1 MTERLL
7 TPSKITAWLDCAH
20 YLALKHQVEDGA
32 IAAPGSAFGSFA
44 QLLADKGLQHETEC
58 LDTYLARGLSVL
70 RVPDRERG
78 ESFSTWVSRVGNP
91 LNQGYDVVYQMPF
104 VHQGVRGIADFL
116 IRVELPDGSISYEP
130 VDAKLARVDAKPGH
144 VLQLC
149 FYADAIEQMTGHRPR
164 RMHLWLGS
172 GRLEA
177 LDVDAFAPYWRRI
190 RTQLALVLAL
200 EGEPGL
206 TVPEPCG
213 HCGFCEFSDVCTG
226 QWRSADSLIYVAGL
240 RSTDRGLME
249 AVGIATVAGLAEGP
263 TSVDGIDPGRLDR
276 LVQQAVLQV
285 EARLA
290 GDDVPPPFRM
300 IEAGDDPTWGRGLEQ
315 LPEPDA
321 GDVFLDFEGHPFW
334 TPSEGLFFLFGL
346 IEQDDR
352 GEWTYNTWWAHDI
365 EQEMAAVEALIDYLD
380 DRRSAFPGMHIY
392 HYNHTERSSLERL
405 VSTHGVGEVTLRSM
419 VATGRFVDL
428 FAVARNAMQVGTESY
443 GLKSLERLTDYERGH
458 DIDAGAG
465 AVVSY
470 ETYMA
475 TGDEVEL
482 SLIAAYNEDDV
493 RATMALR
500 DWLVAHRPDDLP
512 WRAAEVLL
520 EVDAPELDEQVAALH
535 AFGVGTP
542 EHLLGDV
549 LGYWRRE
556 WLAHLAPRL
565 VRSQGDHAELLDHP
579 DALAGLVPVGL
590 VERLGVK
597 GNVLK
602 IPAMRFS
609 IPPQEAGDFRGDDS
623 VLYAGPDGSPQY
635 SSICALD
642 VDAGVLELMWS
653 ATEDDE
659 PRPVPSA
666 VIRNDWVAPRPKPAA
681 LSQFAG
687 RVLDTAGPLPNPA
700 SLALL
705 RRDKPSFVRGGGPPG
720 GLFSDDLEEM
730 TAWAAQLD
738 GSFVAIQ
745 GPPGT
750 GKTFRAAHL
759 VLALLRA
766 GMRVGITAFSHSA
779 IDNVLAEVV
788 AVLDAEG
795 ERDLLNAVRRG
806 SVPSTGPL
814 PNVTYASGNPACANL
829 GFNVVAGTTWLFSGD
844 DLAGSP
850 VDVLLV
856 DEAGQLA
863 LADALAAARSARN
876 LVLLG
881 DPLQLPQVSQAAHP
895 GGSGLSVLEHVL
907 GDDVT
912 ISPDRG
918 VFIHQTRR
926 MHPDVC
932 SFISNEIYQGRLTSH
947 ESCAAQGTQFGTGL
961 RWMRAEHAGRTTMA
975 PEEVD
980 LVRAEVARLMGTPWT
995 NADGVVRPLTP
1006 HDFMV
1011 VAPYNNQVNLLR
1023 EYLDA
1028 DPLTRGVPV
1037 GTVDK
1042 FQGRQAAVV
1051 FFTMTASSSAE
1062 ISRGTDF
1069 LFSRNRLNVA
1079 LSRARCLAYLVCTE
1093 ELLNTRA
1100 RDVDDMRLI
1109 STLCAF
1115 VESAQFS
1122 DAPPTPASL
1131 SPSCTRA
1138 FCR

>member
-1 MTERLL
+1 MLGGALWMTERLL

-20 YLALKHQVEDGA
+20 YLSLKHQVDDGA

-44 QLLADKGLQHETEC
+44 QLLADKGLLHETEC

-70 RVPDRERG
+70 RVPDRDRG
-78 ESFSTWVSRVGNP
+78 ESFASWVSRVGNP
-91 LNQGYDVVYQMPF
+91 LDQGYDVIYQMPF
-104 VHQGVRGIADFL
+104 VHQGIRGIADFL
-116 IRVELPDGSISYEP
+116 IKVDDPDGSISYEP
-130 VDAKLARVDAKPGH
+130 VDAKLARADAKPGH
-144 VLQLC
+144 FLQLC
-149 FYADAIEQMTGHRPR
+149 FYADAIERMTGHRPR
-164 RMHLWLGS
+164 QMHLWLGS
-172 GRLEA
+172 GRLES

-190 RTQLALVLAL
+190 QAQLALVLAYDVD
-200 EGEPGL
+200 PGL

-213 HCGFCEFSDVCTG
+213 HCAFCEFSDVCTG
-226 QWRSADSLIYVAGL
+226 QWRAADSLIYVAGL
-240 RSTDRGLME
+240 RSGDRGVME
-249 AVGIATVAGLAEGP
+249 AAGLATVAALAEGP
-263 TSVDGIDPGRLDR
+263 ASVDGIDPGRFGR
-276 LVQQAVLQV
+276 LAQQAALQV

-290 GDDVPPPFRM
+290 GDDLPPPFRM
-300 IEAGDDPTWGRGLEQ
+300 IDSGDDPTWGRGLEQ

-334 TPSEGLFFLFGL
+334 TPSDGLFFLFGL
-346 IEQDDR
+346 IAQDAT
-352 GEWTYNTWWAHDI
+352 GTWTYITWWAHDL
-365 EQEMAAVEALIDYLD
+365 EQEMAAVEGLIDYLD

-392 HYNHTERSSLERL
+392 HYNHTERSALERL
-405 VSTHGVGEVTLRSM
+405 VSTHGIGEVQLRSM

-428 FAVARNAMQVGTESY
+428 FAVARNAIQVGTESY
-443 GLKSLERLTDYERGH
+443 GLKSLETLTGYQRGH

-493 RATMALR
+493 RATRALR
-500 DWLVAHRPDDLP
+500 DWLVANRPSDLP

-520 EVDAPELDEQVAALH
+520 EVDAPELDGQVAALH
-535 AFGVGTP
+535 AFGSGTP

-565 VRSQGDHAELLDHP
+565 VRSQGDHAELMDQP

-609 IPPQEAGDFRGDDS
+609 IPPQEAGDFHGDDS
-623 VLYAGPDGSPQY
+623 VLFAGPDGSPQY
-635 SSICALD
+635 GSISALD
-642 VDAGVLELMWS
+642 VDAGVLDLMRS

-659 PRPVPSA
+659 PRPVPTA
-666 VIRNDWVAPRPKPAA
+666 VIRNDWVAARPKPAA
-681 LSQFAG
+681 LSEFAG
-687 RVLDTAGPLPNPA
+687 RVLDAAGPAPNPA

-705 RRDKPSFVRGGGPPG
+705 RRDTPSFVRGGGPPG

-730 TAWAAQLD
+730 TAWAAHLD

-779 IDNVLAEVV
+779 IDNVLAEIVD
-788 AVLDAEG
+788 VLKHEG
-795 ERDLLNAVRRG
+795 ELGLLNAVRKG
-806 SVPSTGPL
+806 SQPSTGPL
-814 PNVTYASGNPACANL
+814 PNVTYTSSNPACANMD
-829 GFNVVAGTTWLFSGD
+829 FNVVAGTTWLFSGD

-881 DPLQLPQVSQAAHP
+881 DPLQLPQVAQAAHP

-907 GDDVT
+907 GEDVT
-912 ISPDRG
+912 IPPDRG
-918 VFIHQTRR
+918 VFIHETRR

-947 ESCAAQGTQFGTGL
+947 ESCSKQGTQFGTGL
-961 RWMRAEHAGRTTMA
+961 RWIRAEHAGRTTMA
-975 PEEVD
+975 PEEAD
-980 LVRAEVARLMGTPWT
+980 LIADQVSLLLGTQWT
-995 NADGVVRPLTP
+995 NAKGVSGPLGP
-1006 HDFMV
+1006 RDFMV
-1011 VAPYNNQVNLLR
+1011 VAPYNNQVHLLR
-1023 EYLDA
+1023 ERLDA
-1028 DPLTRGVPV
+1028 DPRTRSVPV

-1079 LSRARCLAYLVCTE
+1079 ISRARCLAYLVCTE
-1093 ELLNTRA
+1093 DLLNTRA
-1100 RDVDDMRLI
+1100 RDVADMRLI

-1115 VESAQFS
+1115 VEAAQLVS
-1122 DAPPTPASL
+1122 VAQ
-1131 SPSCTRA
+1131 
-1138 FCR
+1138 